1 MRQVP
6 LMCLALAL
14 TSAAIAHAQGA
25 TMRMS
30 NAVKTHTRR
39 TQ

>member
-1 MRQVP
+1 MRHVP